1 MYWLLKYARSV
12 EKNDEVWS
20 TVILLNPR
28 RNAALIVNIN
38 YLLGAASARLSPIE
52 LVEILRSAVAQE
64 HNLRQIHCMMVEAV
78 DNWGKFIVQ

>member
-28 RNAALIVNIN
+28 RNAALMVNIN

-64 HNLRQIHCMMVEAV
+64 HNLR
-78 DNWGKFIVQ
+78 